1 VGAAVGTGIWRD
13 VTVEDGT
20 ATGVGGDGG
29 VLACS
34 GPAANDARPRNVR
47 QPTTSTPNRNI
58 VPAVVRDAR
67 PFSASQATRG
77 RATNRYHL
85 AVSETEQLYSTDAY
99 VRAFDATVAE
109 VTPEGWLILD
119 RTAFYPTG
127 GGQPHDLGTLTW
139 EGGSASVL
147 EVRKAG
153 GQVVHRLEGQAPPV
167 GSSVHG
173 DIDWERRYALM
184 RHHTALHSMSGVIYQ
199 LYGSTVTGGQMY
211 PDRAR
216 MDFLL
221 PDLSQERLQSI
232 EERTNE
238 LLVEG
243 HPVSIRFL
251 ARDEAFQI
259 PDLIRTRVNLL
270 PEGID
275 IIRVVNIEGIDQQ
288 ADGGTHVANTRE
300 VGRVRIVGSE
310 NKGKGNKRLE
320 IVLE

>member
-1 VGAAVGTGIWRD
+1 
-13 VTVEDGT
+13 
-20 ATGVGGDGG
+20 
-29 VLACS
+29 
-34 GPAANDARPRNVR
+34 
-47 QPTTSTPNRNI
+47 
-58 VPAVVRDAR
+58 
-67 PFSASQATRG
+67 
-77 RATNRYHL
+77 
-85 AVSETEQLYSTDAY
+85 VSETEQLYSTDAY
-99 VRAFDATVAE
+99 TRAFDAVVE
-109 VTPEGWLILD
+109 DVTPDGGLILD

-139 EGGSASVL
+139 QDGEATVV
-147 EVRKAG
+147 EVRKSGA
-153 GQVVHRLEGQAPPV
+153 QVVHRLEGDLPPV
-167 GSSVHG
+167 GMRVQG
-173 DIDWERRYALM
+173 EIDWDRRYALM

-221 PDLSQERLQSI
+221 PDLSQERLQRI
-232 EERTNE
+232 EDRTNE

-270 PEGID
+270 PEGIEV
-275 IIRVVNIEGIDQQ
+275 IRVVNIEGIDQQ

>member
-1 VGAAVGTGIWRD
+1 
-13 VTVEDGT
+13 
-20 ATGVGGDGG
+20 
-29 VLACS
+29 
-34 GPAANDARPRNVR
+34 
-47 QPTTSTPNRNI
+47 
-58 VPAVVRDAR
+58 
-67 PFSASQATRG
+67 

>member
-1 VGAAVGTGIWRD
+1 
-13 VTVEDGT
+13 
-20 ATGVGGDGG
+20 
-29 VLACS
+29 
-34 GPAANDARPRNVR
+34 
-47 QPTTSTPNRNI
+47 
-58 VPAVVRDAR
+58 
-67 PFSASQATRG
+67 
-77 RATNRYHL
+77 
-85 AVSETEQLYSTDAY
+85 VSETEQLYSTDAY
-99 VRAFDATVAE
+99 ARAFDAVVE
-109 VTPEGWLILD
+109 DVTSDGGLIFD

-139 EGGSASVL
+139 QGGSSTVVD
-147 EVRKAG
+147 VRKSGA
-153 GQVVHRLEGQAPPV
+153 QVVHRLEGAMPTGGAQ
-167 GSSVHG
+167 VHG
-173 DIDWERRYALM
+173 EIDWQRRYALM

-211 PDRAR
+211 PDHER

-221 PDLSQERLQSI
+221 PDLSPERLQAI
-232 EERTNE
+232 QERTNE

-251 ARDEAFQI
+251 PRDEAFQI

-270 PEGID
+270 PEGIE

-310 NKGKGNKRLE
+310 NKGKGNKRIE